1 MRHVR
6 KRPWH
11 LITIVL
17 GVVLVTACTSEP
29 ATPTPRLLDKVS
41 LQLQWVTQA
50 QFAGYYVALD
60 KGWYQEEGIDLT
72 INPGGPDLVPV
83 DLVSSGRHDF
93 GTSLMADLV
102 VAVQRGS
109 PVVSIAQIQ
118 QENGLVLIAKK
129 SSGIAEPKDFVG
141 KSVGVWLGGWEAQFD
156 ALVAKEG
163 IAAEDFELVSQGWS
177 MDPFLEGGLDVASA
191 MIYNEYHVVLESG
204 VKPEDLNIID
214 YADYGLDFPG
224 DLLFTHRQ
232 TAEQNPDLCTRMVR
246 ASLRGWQYAVE
257 HPEEA
262 ADIVLKYDES
272 GVQTRKHQLSMMD
285 EIARLVQVSGHQLGH
300 TDQTSLE
307 RVINTLLKFKVLDG
321 PVQSKDVYTNRFW
334 EQARAEAQ

>member
-272 GVQTRKHQLSMMD
+272 GVQTREHQLSMMD